1 MASQTQHT
9 ILISP
14 RDELA
19 VAHHGIAHI
28 RRVIIRSHG
37 SPSDGCQILIG
48 STDELHAHAKSSGPH
63 EINLIQLKKKQKK
76 KQKKKK
82 LSVEIKIYSSIALL
96 HP

>member
-19 VAHHGIAHI
+19 VAQPGIAHI

-63 EINLIQLKKKQKK
+63 EINLIQLKKETQ
-76 KQKKKK
+76 